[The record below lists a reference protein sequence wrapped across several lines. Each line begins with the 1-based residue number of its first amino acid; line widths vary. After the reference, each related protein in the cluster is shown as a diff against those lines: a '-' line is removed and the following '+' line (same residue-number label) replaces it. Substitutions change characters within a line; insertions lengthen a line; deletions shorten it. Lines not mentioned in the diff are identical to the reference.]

1 MKKKLEALRNMA
13 YLGQCYKTDLA
24 LMVRVGTQYECKLQ
38 KQLIDAGWLR
48 EKEVVKPLVDARNPT
63 ASVVAITNKGKA
75 HLCDELN
82 TEKFMNP
89 LFNHTHFNI
98 SESKRVHRYLGD
110 NRIMIIMHKAGIR
123 TFPYEKPSLYHMYMH
138 LSQEVEFTSEKYDHE
153 FSKEYH
159 YDNTLNLNKVMNDGV
174 YYSIDEFRQFV
185 RHEYEGRMEDSFQ
198 GCRFR
203 GVLVTKDQII
213 LVYLSNV
220 FDNKR
225 IKLTS
230 GQEERG
236 IGLVEDVFSVFN
248 RIKDA
253 NALVISSGNALVVDM
268 AICGREGVTNVNKGI
283 PYKSLNLLDNSCDL
297 FEHIYVIPHNMAG
310 VDSLDYIAHHTFKQ
324 WQKDSRELFEEFE
337 GFELIPEEFVANK
350 WLIARDVQK
359 DIRAIYVP
367 YYDIKMLEF
376 FHKFHEDITIVTYE
390 DMAETISHSIRRK
403 VPIYN
408 VEGELLEV
416 NQYQLTGRL
425 VGSAS
430 INNEKKRKKTLKHI
444 GVNVSAEEKKMI
456 EKMTKANGTSISY
469 YIRKLIRMHLNEDY
483 DQYLKSQQLERNNRK
498 K

>member
-1 MKKKLEALRNMA
+1 MKGMLEALVNMV
-13 YLGQCYKTDLA
+13 YLGECYKSDFAFML
-24 LMVRVGTQYECKLQ
+24 RKGERYESEVQ
-38 KQLIDAGWLR
+38 KALIDYGYIK
-48 EKEVVKPLVDARNPT
+48 EKEVTKSVVDSRNPK
-63 ASVVAITNKGKA
+63 VAVLAISKKGRV
-75 HLCDELN
+75 HLCDTLG
-82 TEKFMNP
+82 TEKYLSPELTQAKFSTSNIDKMN
-89 LFNHTHFNI
+89 
-98 SESKRVHRYLGD
+98 RYLGD
-110 NRIMIIMHKAGIR
+110 SRIMIIMHKAGIR
-123 TFPYEKPSLYHMYMH
+123 AFPYEKPSLYHMYTH
-138 LSQEVEFTSEKYDHE
+138 FSQQTYNRELDKDSL
-153 FSKEYH
+153 

-253 NALVISSGNALVVDM
+253 NALIISSGNALVVDM

-310 VDSLDYIAHHTFKQ
+310 VDSLDYIAHHTFEQ
-324 WQKDSRELFEEFE
+324 WQKDSRELFEELE
-337 GFELIPEEFVANK
+337 DFELIPDEFVANK

-390 DMAETISHSIRRK
+390 DMAETISHCLRRE

-416 NQYQLTGRL
+416 NQYQLSGRL
-425 VGSAS
+425 VGSTS